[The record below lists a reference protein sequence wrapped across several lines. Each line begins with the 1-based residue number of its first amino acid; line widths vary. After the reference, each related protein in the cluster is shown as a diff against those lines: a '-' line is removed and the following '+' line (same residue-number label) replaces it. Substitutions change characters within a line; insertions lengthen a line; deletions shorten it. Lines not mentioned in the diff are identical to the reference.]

1 MAKKALKSAA
11 VQYGKTPT
19 QLKEY
24 ETINIYGQAIVGV
37 MVRQYEKTCVI
48 RDEKGENHLVMLT
61 DVGIEPKTFKRYK
74 PDDQYYEEYV
84 IKARGPIQTKPVRK
98 AKMW

>member
-1 MAKKALKSAA
+1 MPNRALKSAF

-19 QLKEY
+19 QLKGY
-24 ETINIYGQAIVGV
+24 ETVNIYGQAIVGV

-48 RDEKGENHLVMLT
+48 RDKKGENHLVLLK
-61 DVGIEPKTFKRYK
+61 DVGVKSKAFKRYK
-74 PDDQYYEEYV
+74 PVTDHYEEHV
-84 IKARGPIQTKPVRK
+84 IKARGQRKSSPVRT

>member
-11 VQYGKTPT
+11 DQYGKTPT

-48 RDEKGENHLVMLT
+48 RDEKGENHLVMLS

-74 PDDQYYEEYV
+74 PEGEYYEEHV
-84 IKARGPIQTKPVRK
+84 IKARGQLKSAPVRK

>member
-11 VQYGKTPT
+11 DQYGKTPT

-48 RDEKGENHLVMLT
+48 RDEKGENHLVLLK
-61 DVGIEPKTFKRYK
+61 DVGIKPKTNKGYK
-74 PDDQYYEEYV
+74 PVTDHYEEHV
-84 IKARGPIQTKPVRK
+84 IKARGPVQTTAVRK